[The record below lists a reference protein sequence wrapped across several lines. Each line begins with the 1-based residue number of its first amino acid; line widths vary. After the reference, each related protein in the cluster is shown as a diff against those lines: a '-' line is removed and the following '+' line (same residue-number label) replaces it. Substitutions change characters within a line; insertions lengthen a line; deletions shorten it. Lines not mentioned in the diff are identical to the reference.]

1 MLANIIS
8 KNIGID
14 LGTASVLVYVSG
26 KGIVIREP
34 SVIAVDASGKTVA
47 FGGEARGML
56 GRTPENITAV
66 RPLRSGVISDFSMT
80 ERMLKHYIRK
90 AEGGHIMKPSVVICV
105 PCLASEVEKRAAS
118 DAASAA
124 GARRVKLIKEPVAA
138 AIGAGIDI
146 NKPCGRMVI
155 DIGGGSSDI
164 AVISLG
170 GIVVNSTVF
179 CAGDSF
185 DEAIRRYVRKNYNI
199 TIGSRTAEDIKIKI
213 GSVDENA
220 EGEMRVS
227 GLGLLSGLPE
237 NFVITSKDVRQA
249 LMPCA
254 ERIVDSVKCVLEST
268 PPELISD
275 INAHGILMTGGGSL
289 LNGISELIGKS
300 TGISAYV
307 AKDAASCVAIGAG
320 LAAEK
325 SV

>member
-1 MLANIIS
+1 MANIIS

-34 SVIAVDASGKTVA
+34 SVIAVDSSGKTVA
-47 FGGEARGML
+47 FGAEARGML
-56 GRTPENITAV
+56 GRTPVNITAV
-66 RPLRSGVISDFSMT
+66 RPLQSGVISDYSMT
-80 ERMLKHYIRK
+80 ERMLKYYIKK
-90 AEGGHIMKPSVVICV
+90 AEGGHIMRPSVVICV

-146 NKPCGRMVI
+146 NKPCGRMVV
-155 DIGGGSSDI
+155 DIGGGSCDI

-170 GIVVNSTVF
+170 GIVVNSTLF

-199 TIGSRTAEDIKIKI
+199 MIGSRTAEDVKIKI
-213 GSVDENA
+213 GSVSENA
-220 EGEMRVS
+220 EGEMDIS
-227 GLGLLSGLPE
+227 GLGLMSGLPE
-237 NFVITSKDVRQA
+237 RFVITSEDIRKAV
-249 LMPCA
+249 MPCA
-254 ERIVDSVKCVLEST
+254 ERIVDAVRCVLERT

-275 INAHGILMTGGGSL
+275 INSHGILMTGGGSL
-289 LNGISELIGKS
+289 LDGISELIEKS